1 VTEDDAIRRK
11 QAQYEQAQ
19 RLFLEAL
26 SIEPPSAREE
36 WLQRQT
42 EHCKEVLDA
51 VGAML
56 RADADIEH
64 RLSRNASRVDDLGE
78 TTAPDISPPKSYTRP
93 FPSLENYEIHEEIAR
108 GGMGVVYK
116 ARQIRPS
123 RMVAIKMMRAGS
135 FASTTQV
142 ERFFTEAEAA
152 AQLDDES
159 VVPVYEFGEV
169 NGEPFIAM
177 KYIDGEDLESLLARN
192 ALSMPACLNILSTIC
207 GAVSGAHDR
216 GIIHRDI
223 KPSNILIDRVSGRP
237 WITDFGIAKYLE
249 RDSAAT
255 NAGDVMG
262 TPGYMAPEQAF
273 GDACSATRAT
283 DVYGLGAILYR
294 VLTGRPPIQ
303 TDSANLA
310 VAIQLIREHDVVPPR
325 SINRG
330 IPRALNTIW
339 MKCLESNASHRY
351 VNARELADDLR
362 RYLDGEAIQ
371 AKPLDLTRRLHR
383 WARHRPGLAVTW
395 CVLAVF
401 YAYHL
406 LCRLFGWYYDPG
418 FDQAVAAITVSAA
431 LSAWIWQLLLRRTD
445 GEAWVLY
452 AWVSCDV
459 ALLTLLLFS
468 AKSANSELVLLYHVI
483 VAGSVLRCR
492 TDLVAYVTLL
502 TMSGYGMHLAYLQ
515 SFAPTS
521 APPTTT
527 YLPTFLSLALIGI
540 IQYFSLRKSAASY
553 EARGTNGSASKLQG
567 QSTTLRPKNLS

>member
-1 VTEDDAIRRK
+1 MTDDDAKKRA
-11 QAQYEQAQ
+11 QARYEQEQ
-19 RLFLEAL
+19 RLFLVAL
-26 SIEPPSAREE
+26 TIEPPSAREG

-42 EHCKEVLDA
+42 EYCKEVLA
-51 VGAML
+51 TVSAML
-56 RADADIEH
+56 RADAEIEH
-64 RLSRNASRVDDLGE
+64 RLNRFDSRVDELRE
-78 TTAPDISPPKSYTRP
+78 TTAPDIFSAKSHTRP
-93 FPSLENYEIHEEIAR
+93 FPNLENYEIHEEIAR

-169 NGEPFIAM
+169 HGEPFIAM

-192 ALSMPACLNILSTIC
+192 ALPVPACLNMLLTIC
-207 GAVSGAHDR
+207 GAVAGAHDR

-223 KPSNILIDRVSGRP
+223 KPSNILIDRASGRP

-273 GDACSATRAT
+273 GAACSATRAT

-310 VAIQLIREHDVVPPR
+310 VAIQLIREHDVSPPR

-330 IPRALNTIW
+330 IPRALDTIC
-339 MKCLESNASHRY
+339 MKCLESDASQRY

-362 RYLDGEAIQ
+362 RYLDGETIQ
-371 AKPLDLTRRLHR
+371 ARPLDLTRRLHR

-395 CVLAVF
+395 CVLAIF
-401 YAYHL
+401 YVYHL
-406 LCRLFGWYYDPG
+406 SCRVFGWYYNPG
-418 FDQAVAAITVSAA
+418 FDQAVTAVTASAA
-431 LSAWIWQLLLRRTD
+431 LSAWVWQILLRRTT
-445 GEAWVLY
+445 GESWVLY

-468 AKSANSELVLLYHVI
+468 TTSANSNLVLLYHVI

-492 TDLVAYVTLL
+492 TDLVAYVTML
-502 TMSGYGMHLAYLQ
+502 TMSGYGIHLAYLQ
-515 SFAPTS
+515 SFAPMS

-527 YLPTFLSLALIGI
+527 YIPTLLSLLLIGI

-553 EARGTNGSASKLQG
+553 EARGTNGAVSKM
-567 QSTTLRPKNLS
+567 

>member
-1 VTEDDAIRRK
+1 MTEGDAQNHRRV
-11 QAQYEQAQ
+11 QYEQAQ

-36 WLQRQT
+36 WLQSQT
-42 EHCKEVLDA
+42 DYCEEVLGT
-51 VGAML
+51 VNAML
-56 RADADIEH
+56 RADAESEH
-64 RLSRNASRVDDLGE
+64 RLNRCQVRELAETIVPLASLSKSESRS
-78 TTAPDISPPKSYTRP
+78 
-93 FPSLENYEIHEEIAR
+93 FPQLENYEILQEIAR

-135 FASTTQV
+135 FASTMQV

-177 KYIDGEDLESLLARN
+177 KYIDGEDLEKLLARN
-192 ALSMPACLNILSTIC
+192 ALSMPACLNMLLTVC

-223 KPSNILIDRVSGRP
+223 KPSNILIDRASGRP

-249 RDSAAT
+249 RDSGAT
-255 NAGDVMG
+255 HAGDVMG

-303 TDSANLA
+303 TDSANLV
-310 VAIQLIREHDVVPPR
+310 VAIQLIREHDVIPPR

-330 IPRALNTIW
+330 IPRALNTIC
-339 MKCLESNASHRY
+339 MKCLESDASRRY
-351 VNARELADDLR
+351 VNARELADDLQ
-362 RYLDGEAIQ
+362 RYLEGEAIQ
-371 AKPLDLTRRLHR
+371 AKPLGAARRLHR

-395 CVLAVF
+395 CVLAIF

-406 LCRLFGWYYDPG
+406 SCRLFGWYYDPA
-418 FDQAVAAITVSAA
+418 FDQAATVISASAA
-431 LSAWIWQLLLRRTD
+431 LSAWVWQLLLRRTN
-445 GEAWVLY
+445 GAAWVLY

-468 AKSANSELVLLYHVI
+468 TSSANSSLVLLYHVI
-483 VAGSVLRCR
+483 VTGSVLRCR
-492 TDLVAYVTLL
+492 TDLVAYVTIL
-502 TMSGYGMHLAYLQ
+502 TMSGYGIHLAYLQ
-515 SFAPTS
+515 WFAPLR
-521 APPTTT
+521 APAITT
-527 YLPTFLSLALIGI
+527 YMPTFLSLLLIGI

-553 EARGTNGSASKLQG
+553 ESRGTNGAVIK
-567 QSTTLRPKNLS
+567 

>member
-1 VTEDDAIRRK
+1 MTEDGATQRK
-11 QAQYEQAQ
+11 QAQYELEQK
-19 RLFLEAL
+19 LFLDAL
-26 SIEPPSAREE
+26 SIEPPSARNE
-36 WLQRQT
+36 WLRRQT
-42 EHCKEVLDA
+42 EYCNEALDR

-56 RADADIEH
+56 LADAEIEH
-64 RLSRNASRVDDLGE
+64 RSNRFDSCVKELGE
-78 TTAPDISPPKSYTRP
+78 TTALDNSPARSHTRP
-93 FPSLENYEIHEEIAR
+93 FPNLENYEIHEEIAR

-177 KYIDGEDLESLLARN
+177 KYIDGEDLENLLARN
-192 ALSMPACLNILSTIC
+192 AISIPACLNMLLTIC

-223 KPSNILIDRVSGRP
+223 KPSNILIDRASGRP

-330 IPRALNTIW
+330 IPRALNTIC
-339 MKCLESNASHRY
+339 MKCLETDASHRY

-395 CVLAVF
+395 CVLAFF

-406 LCRLFGWYYDPG
+406 LCRLFGWYYDPT
-418 FDQAVAAITVSAA
+418 FDHAATAITVSAA
-431 LSAWIWQLLLRRTD
+431 ASAWAWQLLLRRTN
-445 GEAWVLY
+445 GESWVLY

-459 ALLTLLLFS
+459 VFLTLLLF
-468 AKSANSELVLLYHVI
+468 ATTSANSNLVLLYHVI

-492 TDLVAYVTLL
+492 TDLVAYVTML
-502 TMSGYGMHLAYLQ
+502 TMFGYGIHLAYLQ
-515 SFAPTS
+515 WIAPMS
-521 APPTTT
+521 APPITT
-527 YLPTFLSLALIGI
+527 YIPTFLSMLLIGI
-540 IQYFSLRKSAASY
+540 IQYFSLRKSAASF
-553 EARGTNGSASKLQG
+553 EARGTDGAVSK
-567 QSTTLRPKNLS
+567 S